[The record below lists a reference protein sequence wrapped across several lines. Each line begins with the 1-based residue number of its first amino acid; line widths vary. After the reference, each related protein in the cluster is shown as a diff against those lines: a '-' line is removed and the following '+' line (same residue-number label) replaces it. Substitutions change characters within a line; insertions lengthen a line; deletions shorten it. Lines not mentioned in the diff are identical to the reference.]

1 MFPGATSPFQP
12 FVTVSN
18 VSVDN
23 PGASLGGNQQA
34 AITVTTIARD
44 FKPPQ
49 AWDWNFTVQR
59 EVPWHSVLE
68 VGYVGHRGLNLPQV
82 YDINQPLPGTVVS
95 GVNVNYVRP
104 YKGFAA
110 IQMEESVATSMYN
123 ALQVSWNRRF
133 NNGFS
138 FGFAYTLS
146 KSMDSGSNY
155 RDIVPDTYNA
165 SNMWGPSEF
174 DSRHVV
180 VFNYV
185 YSLPFFKDK
194 STLSGKLLG
203 GWQISGSNQFQT
215 GTPCGVFGTNDVA
228 QVGEVGSLG
237 CGQTTGQF
245 YNLNGTPA
253 IVGQFAGG
261 AGAASPN
268 QYFVTT
274 NSSGA
279 PLFHRARGGNVQSAK
294 RACATRSYLSL
305 GFQDWRPGSSPKEVR
320 DHRKAGTAW
329 SFSELRRL
337 DVNNHPNWG
346 NVMSFN
352 PTSSVFGKVTTKTN
366 LSRNLQ
372 LSLRYAF

>member
-1 MFPGATSPFQP
+1 MQRQFFWS
-12 FVTVSN
+12 
-18 VSVDN
+18 
-23 PGASLGGNQQA
+23 SL
-34 AITVTTIARD
+34 I
-44 FKPPQ
+44 
-49 AWDWNFTVQR
+49 
-59 EVPWHSVLE
+59 E
-68 VGYVGHRGLNLPQV
+68 VGYVGHRGLQSARRLI
-82 YDINQPLPGTVVS
+82 DINQPAARDAPGQPGRQRQLSAPV
-95 GVNVNYVRP
+95 
-104 YKGFAA
+104 YKASRRFR
-110 IQMEESVATSMYN
+110 MEQSVANSMYN
-123 ALQVSWNRRF
+123 SLQVTWNRRF
-133 NNGFS
+133 ANGFG
-138 FGFAYTLS
+138 FGATYTLA

-215 GTPCGVFGTNDVA
+215 GTPCGVFGTTDVA

-268 QYFVTT
+268 QYFAAA

-279 PLFHRARGGNVQSAK
+279 HAFHRARGRGRSKSAKGRARRDLPAMAFRTGIWACTRSSRSAKDLEFRARAFDREQPIRTGGNVA
-294 RACATRSYLSL
+294 
-305 GFQDWRPGSSPKEVR
+305 
-320 DHRKAGTAW
+320 
-329 SFSELRRL
+329 SFS
-337 DVNNHPNWG
+337 
-346 NVMSFN
+346 
-352 PTSSVFGKVTTKTN
+352 PTSPVFGKVTTKTN